1 MVRGNNL
8 YACSVC
14 AVDDFLY
21 DLISGEDLNVDQI
34 NVSGLCCL
42 DVQLSVCFRLDS
54 FLAALFGGTERH
66 QNRNIAECCTKVF

>member
-1 MVRGNNL
+1 MVRSNNL

-66 QNRNIAECCTKVF
+66 QNRNIAECFAEVF